1 MRMILI
7 YALAKRD
14 QISGSGRAFRFAL
27 LAFFAYN
34 TSILTERL
42 RHDYRNYYFIFNP
55 RAWCSIRAL
64 DKQKNPMRPM
74 RRKGL
79 NKR

>member
-1 MRMILI
+1 MIMI
-7 YALAKRD
+7 IICND
-14 QISGSGRAFRFAL
+14 QKYFFGRVWWWSGGAFL
-27 LAFFAYN
+27 AYN
-34 TSILTERL
+34 IGILTERL